1 MKAKTDAIFP
11 ALGLK
16 ESAGL
21 PSVIICGFSLQP
33 GPYLNPARSTLIAPR
48 HVTKL
53 LSVITCICTDTG
65 EKCGLIDVQRQTPTR
80 QRLYLP
86 AHLSFVLISG

>member
-33 GPYLNPARSTLIAPR
+33 DPYFNHRSALIALR

-53 LSVITCICTDTG
+53 LSVITCIWTDTG
-65 EKCGLIDVQRQTPTR
+65 EKCGLNDVQRQTPTR
-80 QRLYLP
+80 QRSYFP
-86 AHLSFVLISG
+86 AHLLFVLISR